1 MKRILYLFALMTAI
15 MLTGSPQSHAQTV
28 AVSGYVTDSVTGT
41 PLEGANIYIGKDKF
55 GETADSKGYF
65 KFSVQKG
72 RSVSFSV
79 SFVGYDTRTVSLTAT
94 EDTILRI
101 ALAQDN
107 RLPDIK
113 VYASRRDFGA
123 KSSQMSAI
131 DVPIDQVKALPAV
144 FGEVDVMKAL
154 QKLPGVQPA
163 GEGKSGFLVRGGKY
177 DENLIMLDGSTL
189 YNAEHLKGFVS
200 ALNPDMIERISF
212 YKGAFPA
219 RYGARLSSILDIG
232 LKEGDFEKY
241 HGLASVGLL
250 SSRVQVEGPIRK
262 GTTSFNIAARAS
274 YFDAIVQPALKD
286 LYDKP
291 EAMRPY
297 TDMNYYDIGAKI
309 THRFSDRD
317 KISAVFYW
325 GKDVNDNAPSSNK
338 GKYDGNK
345 QIQDENGAFH
355 ILKVYYNKSRS
366 TSTDNNWGNLVS
378 SLFWT
383 HSFNERFSV
392 NTNLS
397 YSSYDYKLKM
407 GTNVHNK
414 TTISELETMYRGKL
428 LDFYEE
434 ENYAQ
439 YNSGI
444 TDGALTID
452 FNLRQSD
459 RHNIRWGTKFSLQEL
474 SPTVDVYRYRYSKN
488 LNTSTMEYSEIN
500 QSVDTTLGHN
510 QDLRTLSLY
519 LEDDWSICRRLK
531 ADIGVRYAFY
541 SVKGKTYHSIEP
553 RLSLRYLLTGDMSL
567 KLSYTRMSQGIHLL
581 SSSNLIMPSDLWV
594 PATKDIPLMKGDQ
607 FAAGFSYD
615 FGRSITASVEG
626 YYKLTDNTLDYK
638 EGSSYMSATGDWE
651 SKVAVGKGKSYG
663 VEFLLQKKTG
673 KTNGWVSYTWA
684 KSLRKYDKPGQIISN
699 GETFYDGNDRRN
711 TINVYVSH
719 RFNEHWEITASWS
732 YMTGRRGVVST
743 TAMYGGQIN
752 EYEGYFDADD
762 EHRGNVILPI
772 DKVGDP
778 FFYKFGR
785 YMTFT
790 ERNGY
795 KLPDSHHLDIGFN
808 YSAKIGKPELI
819 LGLTIY
825 NVYNRMNVSNVY
837 TGYDYTGV
845 TSNLKLRGLCM
856 FPFMP
861 SLNLTVKF

>member
-163 GEGKSGFLVRGGKY
+163 
-177 DENLIMLDGSTL
+177 
-189 YNAEHLKGFVS
+189 
-200 ALNPDMIERISF
+200 
-212 YKGAFPA
+212 
-219 RYGARLSSILDIG
+219 
-232 LKEGDFEKY
+232 
-241 HGLASVGLL
+241 
-250 SSRVQVEGPIRK
+250 
-262 GTTSFNIAARAS
+262 
-274 YFDAIVQPALKD
+274 LKD

-297 TDMNYYDIGAKI
+297 TDMNYYDISAKI

-392 NTNLS
+392 TQ
-397 YSSYDYKLKM
+397 
-407 GTNVHNK
+407 T
-414 TTISELETMYRGKL
+414 
-428 LDFYEE
+428 
-434 ENYAQ
+434 
-439 YNSGI
+439 
-444 TDGALTID
+444 
-452 FNLRQSD
+452 
-459 RHNIRWGTKFSLQEL
+459 
-474 SPTVDVYRYRYSKN
+474 
-488 LNTSTMEYSEIN
+488 
-500 QSVDTTLGHN
+500 
-510 QDLRTLSLY
+510 
-519 LEDDWSICRRLK
+519 
-531 ADIGVRYAFY
+531 
-541 SVKGKTYHSIEP
+541 
-553 RLSLRYLLTGDMSL
+553 
-567 KLSYTRMSQGIHLL
+567 
-581 SSSNLIMPSDLWV
+581 
-594 PATKDIPLMKGDQ
+594 
-607 FAAGFSYD
+607 
-615 FGRSITASVEG
+615 
-626 YYKLTDNTLDYK
+626 
-638 EGSSYMSATGDWE
+638 
-651 SKVAVGKGKSYG
+651 
-663 VEFLLQKKTG
+663 
-673 KTNGWVSYTWA
+673 
-684 KSLRKYDKPGQIISN
+684 
-699 GETFYDGNDRRN
+699 
-711 TINVYVSH
+711 
-719 RFNEHWEITASWS
+719 
-732 YMTGRRGVVST
+732 
-743 TAMYGGQIN
+743 
-752 EYEGYFDADD
+752 
-762 EHRGNVILPI
+762 
-772 DKVGDP
+772 
-778 FFYKFGR
+778 
-785 YMTFT
+785 
-790 ERNGY
+790 
-795 KLPDSHHLDIGFN
+795 
-808 YSAKIGKPELI
+808 
-819 LGLTIY
+819 
-825 NVYNRMNVSNVY
+825 
-837 TGYDYTGV
+837 
-845 TSNLKLRGLCM
+845 
-856 FPFMP
+856 
-861 SLNLTVKF
+861 